1 MMQGGLR
8 VLLRLSA
15 GIDALNERVGLTV
28 NWLVLLVALVSA
40 GNALS
45 RYAFGLGSNAWLEL
59 QWYLFAA
66 IFLLGAGY
74 TLRHNGHVR
83 VDVFYSRFTPRTQAW
98 IDLFGAAFFLLPVML
113 LILWFS
119 WDSFWL
125 SWQGQEMSPDEGGL
139 IRWPARLLLPLGLF
153 LLSLQ
158 AVSEMIKRV
167 AFLRGQMT
175 LVTESPDE
183 RV

>member
-1 MMQGGLR
+1 MQGW
-8 VLLRLSA
+8 LRLSD
-15 GIDALNERVGLTV
+15 GIDALNERVGRMV
-28 NWLVLLVALVSA
+28 NWLVLAVALVSA
-40 GNALS
+40 GNAIF

-83 VDVFYSRFTPRTQAW
+83 VDVFYSRFSPRTQAW

-113 LILWFS
+113 MILWFS
-119 WDSFWL
+119 WDGFVL

-139 IRWPARLLLPLGLF
+139 IRWPARLLLPLGLS
-153 LLSLQ
+153 LLCLQ
-158 AVSEMIKRV
+158 AVSEIIKQV
-167 AFLRGQMT
+167 AFLRGAAPLT
-175 LVTESPDE
+175 HEAPDE